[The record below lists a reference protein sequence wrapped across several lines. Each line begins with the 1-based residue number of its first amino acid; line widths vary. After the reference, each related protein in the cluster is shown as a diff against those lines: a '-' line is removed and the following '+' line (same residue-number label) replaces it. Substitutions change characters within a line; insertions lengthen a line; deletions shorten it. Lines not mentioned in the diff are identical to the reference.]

1 MLYTPG
7 VNILEDLELAGK
19 FTPQWF
25 NDTNDAD
32 NDAYIVVL
40 NAYKTVGDNSIES
53 FSNFKLENNKQQYLQ
68 EVFHGGGL
76 SKIASAVAIKHVA

>member
-7 VNILEDLELAGK
+7 VNILKILELAGK

-32 NDAYIVVL
+32 NDAYFWL
-40 NAYKTVGDNSIES
+40 YYLDKYKVVGDQSIES
-53 FSNFKLENNKQQYLQ
+53 YTNFALKQ
-68 EVFHGGGL
+68 
-76 SKIASAVAIKHVA
+76 K